1 MTATAADFGTRPRND
16 VPPEDTWD
24 LTAIFPNREAW
35 EAGIAAVEQ
44 KADELAGMRGELGT
58 SAETLL
64 QALDLEEETGELLIK
79 VYAWAALKKDQD
91 TADSESQADS
101 DRATRLYVETSSKL
115 AFIEPELL
123 ALPEGTIEGYLE
135 AHEGLAKY
143 RHALEVILRQRDHVL
158 DTETET
164 LLASAGEI
172 FGAPGT
178 IFGMLN
184 DADMEYGEIENE
196 DGETVTLTKANYQ
209 RFIESRNREVRKA
222 AFEAMHAAY
231 QKQRN
236 TIAATYSSSV
246 KSDVFM
252 AKTRRYESAL
262 EAALK
267 PKNIPESVYDAL
279 VEAVN
284 SHLPLLHRYIALRKK
299 VLGLDQ
305 LGVYDLYVPIVPEVE
320 EEYNYADA
328 LGTVLD
334 GLGPLGDDYVRDLGT
349 GFDSR
354 WIDVYENKGK
364 RSGAYS
370 FGVYGVHP
378 FILLNWS
385 GKLRDVFTLAHE
397 AGHAMH
403 SFYTSQAQP
412 YVYSN
417 YTIFVAEVASTVNEI
432 LLTEKLRSETDDP
445 NLDMYLVNHA
455 LEDLRGTLYRQTMFA
470 EFERW
475 THEQVEAGAALTA
488 DALSAQYA
496 ELARRYYGPDVEVD
510 DYVAIEWARIPHFYR
525 AFYVYQYATGIS
537 AAAAL
542 AKQILE
548 EGEPA
553 RDRYRQFLA
562 GGSSK
567 DSLDLL
573 RDAGVDMTSPEPVEQ
588 ALGLFE
594 AWLDELESLMSDQGL
609 ISE

>member
-1 MTATAADFGTRPRND
+1 MTATAVDFGTRPRSD

-24 LTAIFPNREAW
+24 LTAIFPDRDAW
-35 EAGIAAVEQ
+35 ETGIAAVEET
-44 KADELAGMRGELGT
+44 ADELAGMRGTLGG
-58 SAETLL
+58 SAATLL
-64 QALDLEEETGELLIK
+64 RALDREEETGARLIR

-123 ALPEGTIEGYLE
+123 ALPEGTIEGYLAESE
-135 AHEGLAKY
+135 ALGKY
-143 RHALEVILRQRDHVL
+143 RHALETILRQRDHVL

-178 IFGMLN
+178 IFEMLN

-196 DGETVTLTKANYQ
+196 AGEPATLTKANYQ
-209 RFIESRNREVRKA
+209 RFIESRSRDVRKA
-222 AFEAMHAAY
+222 AFETMHAAY

-236 TIAATYSSSV
+236 TIASTYSSSV

-252 AKTRRYESAL
+252 AKTRSYESAL
-262 EAALK
+262 DAALK

-279 VEAVN
+279 VETVN
-284 SHLPLLHRYIALRKK
+284 AHLPLLHRYIALRKQ

-305 LGVYDLYVPIVPEVE
+305 LGVYDLYVPIVPEAE
-320 EEYNYADA
+320 EEFSYVDA
-328 LGTVLD
+328 LDTVIG
-334 GLGPLGDDYVRDLGT
+334 GLAPLGDDYMRDLGS

-370 FGVYGVHP
+370 FGVHGVHP

-385 GKLRDVFTLAHE
+385 SKLRDVFTLAHE

-432 LLTEKLRSETDDP
+432 LLTEKLRGESDDP
-445 NLDMYLVNHA
+445 QLDMYLVNHA

-475 THEQVEAGAALTA
+475 SHAQVESGAALTA

-496 ELARRYYGPDVEVD
+496 ELARRYYGPDVDVD
-510 DYVAIEWARIPHFYR
+510 EYVAIEWARIPHFYR

-553 RDRYRQFLA
+553 RQRYRAFLA
-562 GGSSK
+562 GGSSQ

-573 RDAGVDMTSPEPVEQ
+573 RAAGVDMTSPEPVTQ
-588 ALGLFE
+588 ALELFGS
-594 AWLDELESLMSDQGL
+594 WLDELEQLMDSQGL
-609 ISE
+609 LA

>member
-1 MTATAADFGTRPRND
+1 MTATAADFGTRPRSD

-24 LTAIFPNREAW
+24 LTSLFPNREAW
-35 EAGIAAVEQ
+35 EAGIASVEEL
-44 KADELAGMRGELGT
+44 ASSLAGMRGTLGGD
-58 SAETLL
+58 AETLL
-64 QALDLEEETGELLIK
+64 RALDLEERTGEQILQ

-91 TADSESQADS
+91 TADSSAQADS
-101 DRATRLYVETSSKL
+101 DRATRLFVEVGSKL

-123 ALPEGTIEGYLE
+123 ALPEGMIEQYLDE
-135 AHEGLAKY
+135 NEDLGKY
-143 RHALEVILRQRDHVL
+143 RHALETMLRQRDHVL

-172 FGAPGT
+172 FSAPGT

-196 DGETVTLTKANYQ
+196 QGESVTLTKANYQ
-209 RFIESRNREVRKA
+209 RYIESRNRDVRRA
-222 AFEAMHAAY
+222 AFSAMHSAY
-231 QKQRN
+231 QRQRN

-252 AKTRRYESAL
+252 AKTRCYESAL
-262 EAALK
+262 DAALK

-279 VEAVN
+279 VETVN
-284 SHLPLLHRYIALRKK
+284 AHLPLLHRYVELRKR
-299 VLGLDQ
+299 VLGLDEV
-305 LGVYDLYVPIVPEVE
+305 GAYDLYVPIVPEVE
-320 EEYNYADA
+320 DEFEYESA
-328 LGTVLD
+328 LGMVLES
-334 GLGPLGDDYVRDLGT
+334 LGPLGDDYVQDLGA

-370 FGVYGVHP
+370 FGVHGVHP
-378 FILLNWS
+378 YILLNWS
-385 GKLRDVFTLAHE
+385 SKLRDVFTLAHE

-432 LLTEKLRSETDDP
+432 LLTEKLRAQSGDP
-445 NLDMYLVNHA
+445 KLDMYLINHS
-455 LEDLRGTLYRQTMFA
+455 LEDLRATVYRQTMFA

-475 THEQVEAGAALTA
+475 AHEQVEGGEALTA
-488 DALSAQYA
+488 DALSEHYA
-496 ELARRYYGPDVEVD
+496 ELVGRYYGPNIDVD
-510 DYVAIEWARIPHFYR
+510 DLVAVEWARIPHFYR

-553 RDRYRQFLA
+553 RQRYRTFLA

-573 RDAGVDMTSPEPVEQ
+573 RDAGVDMASPEPVTQ
-588 ALGLFE
+588 ALELFE
-594 AWLDELESLMSDQGL
+594 TWLDELEQLMAGEGL
-609 ISE
+609 I

>member
-1 MTATAADFGTRPRND
+1 MTAAAIDYGTRARD
-16 VPPEDTWD
+16 EVPPEDTWD
-24 LTAIFPNREAW
+24 ITAIFPNRDAW
-35 EAGIAAVEQ
+35 EAGIASVE
-44 KADELAGMRGELGT
+44 ATANELAAMQGALGDG
-58 SAETLL
+58 ADTLL
-64 QALDLEEETGELLIK
+64 STLNLEERVGEQLIK

-91 TADSESQADS
+91 TADSDSQADS
-101 DRATRLYVETSSKL
+101 DRAMRLYVETSSKL

-123 ALPEGTIEGYLE
+123 SLPEGTIEGFLDE
-135 AHEGLAKY
+135 NEELAKY
-143 RHALEVILRQRDHVL
+143 RHALETILRQRDHVL

-172 FGAPGT
+172 FGAPST

-184 DADMEYGEIENE
+184 DADMGYGEIENE
-196 DGETVTLTKANYQ
+196 DGELVTLTKANYQ
-209 RFIESRNREVRKA
+209 RFIESRNRDVRKA
-222 AFEAMHAAY
+222 AFETMHSAY
-231 QKQRN
+231 QQQRN
-236 TIAATYSSSV
+236 TIAATYGSSV
-246 KSDVFM
+246 KADVFM
-252 AKTRRYESAL
+252 AKTRSYESAL
-262 EAALK
+262 DAALK

-279 VEAVN
+279 VETVN
-284 SHLPLLHRYIALRKK
+284 AHLPLLHRYIALRKK
-299 VLGLDQ
+299 VLGIEE

-320 EEYNYADA
+320 EEYSYVDA
-328 LGTVLD
+328 LDTVV
-334 GLGPLGDDYVRDLGT
+334 GALGPLGDDYLRDLGA

-385 GKLRDVFTLAHE
+385 SKLRDVFTLAHE

-403 SFYTSQAQP
+403 SFYTSEAQP

-445 NLDMYLVNHA
+445 KLDMYLVNHA

-488 DALSAQYA
+488 DALSNQYA

-510 DYVAIEWARIPHFYR
+510 ENVAIEWARIPHFYR

-553 RDRYRQFLA
+553 RLRYREFLA

-573 RDAGVDMTSPEPVEQ
+573 RDAGVDMTSPEPVTQ
-588 ALGLFE
+588 ALELFGS
-594 AWLDELESLMSDQGL
+594 WLDELERLMAAEGL
-609 ISE
+609 V

>member
-1 MTATAADFGTRPRND
+1 MTVTAADFGTRARSD

-24 LTAIFPNREAW
+24 LTAIYPNRGAW
-35 EAGIAAVEQ
+35 EAGIEQ
-44 KADELAGMRGELGT
+44 VQNLANELAGFRGKLGDG
-58 SAETLL
+58 ADTLL
-64 QALDLEEETGELLIK
+64 KASELEERTGEQMIK

-91 TADSESQADS
+91 TADSSAQADS
-101 DRATRLYVETSSKL
+101 DRATRLYVEVSSQL
-115 AFIEPELL
+115 AFLEPELL
-123 ALPEGTIEGYLE
+123 ALPEGTVERFLE
-135 AHEGLAKY
+135 ENEGLKKY
-143 RHALEVILRQRDHVL
+143 RHALETILRQREHVL
-158 DTETET
+158 DSETET

-196 DGETVTLTKANYQ
+196 QGEKVTLTKANYQ
-209 RFIESRNREVRKA
+209 RFIESRDRRVRRD
-222 AFEAMHAAY
+222 AFVAMHAAY
-231 QKQRN
+231 QQQRN

-252 AKTRRYESAL
+252 AKTHHYNTTLQS
-262 EAALK
+262 ALK
-267 PKNIPESVYDAL
+267 PKKIPEAVYDTL
-279 VEAVN
+279 VETVN
-284 SHLPLLHRYIALRKK
+284 SFLPLLHRYVALRKR
-299 VLGLDQ
+299 VLALDE

-320 EEYNYADA
+320 DEYSYADA
-328 LGTVLD
+328 LDTVLAA
-334 GLGPLGDDYVRDLGT
+334 LGSLGDDYIRDLGT

-354 WIDVYENKGK
+354 WIDVYENRGK

-370 FGVYGVHP
+370 FGVHGVHP

-385 GKLRDVFTLAHE
+385 SKLRDVFTLAHE

-403 SFYTSQAQP
+403 SFYTSSNQP

-445 NLDMYLVNHA
+445 KLDMYLVNHA
-455 LEDLRGTLYRQTMFA
+455 LEDLRGTLFRQTMFA

-488 DALSAQYA
+488 DALSEQYGD
-496 ELARRYYGPDVEVD
+496 LARRYYGPDVEVD
-510 DYVAIEWARIPHFYR
+510 EYVAIEWARIPHFYR

-553 RDRYRQFLA
+553 RQRYRTFLA

-573 RDAGVDMTSPEPVEQ
+573 RDAGVDMTSREPVSQ
-588 ALGLFE
+588 ALELFGT
-594 AWLDELESLMSDQGL
+594 WLDELERLMTGEGL
-609 ISE
+609 I